1 MRQFS
6 LSLNYIRMLVPVFEK
21 TFSSFLHISPMRI
34 MPQLGTTLLLTPLQI
49 LLLLFLMAL
58 VKILEKTEVKTMMF

>member
-1 MRQFS
+1 
-6 LSLNYIRMLVPVFEK
+6 
-21 TFSSFLHISPMRI
+21 